1 MSHRAA
7 ARLAWLLCAVGL
19 LSLAASLLLIFL
31 GLSTALPAGWTP
43 RWEQVI
49 SAVGVIGAPILGGLI
64 ASRRPENPYGWV
76 WLGFGVGFSL
86 LQLRE
91 PYAAYALVVEPGS
104 LPAPR
109 TVVGVLGMAWI
120 VAIVLLPFLLLLFPT
135 GRLPSRRWRFVAWA
149 VVTAGAVAM
158 ILGPFRPGETGFAPS
173 QNPFGVGGSAGEAI
187 ISVIDAIS
195 WFILFAV
202 VPSALSLVLRYR
214 RASGVERQ
222 QIKWFAFAATLVG
235 ATIVA
240 DMLSVDELL
249 DEALWDLLDAV
260 SLTALYAAVGVAILR
275 HRLYDIDVVVNRTPV
290 YGSLTAALVLIYVA
304 SVVSLQYVFRVLTGS
319 ESQLAVVVSTLAI
332 AALFG
337 PLRSRIQAFIDR
349 RFYRR
354 KYDAARTLEAF
365 SVRLRDETDL
375 DRLGDELVECGPRF
389 NRSTS
394 LCGCVRRERSE
405 KRKGSAKCEKIP
417 REEFRNAFRNAMET
431 VGT

>member
-19 LSLAASLLLIFL
+19 LSLASMTLLLIFL

-76 WLGFGVGFSL
+76 WLGFSL
-86 LQLRE
+86 LQLPE

-135 GRLPSRRWRFVAWA
+135 GRLPSRRWRFAAWA
-149 VVTAGAVAM
+149 VVTAGAVAV
-158 ILGPFRPGETGFAPS
+158 ILGPFRPGESGFAPS
-173 QNPFGVGGSAGEAI
+173 QNPFGVGGSAEEAI

-214 RASGVERQ
+214 
-222 QIKWFAFAATLVG
+222 L
-235 ATIVA
+235 
-240 DMLSVDELL
+240 
-249 DEALWDLLDAV
+249 
-260 SLTALYAAVGVAILR
+260 
-275 HRLYDIDVVVNRTPV
+275 NRTLV

-354 KYDAARTLEAF
+354 KYDAAKTLEAF

-375 DRLGDELVECGPRF
+375 DRLGDEPVEVAWAALQPEHV
-389 NRSTS
+389 S
-394 LCGCVRRERSE
+394 LSPGE
-405 KRKGSAKCEKIP
+405 I
-417 REEFRNAFRNAMET
+417 
-431 VGT
+431 